1 MKLKEGYDDV
11 DPQEIIKFCQDH
23 LPHYMAPQTV
33 ILKICEKQQERYNS
47 LFWER
52 NGYGQPFLGEK
63 KLYNKCCRFVIVAC

>member
-11 DPQEIIKFCQDH
+11 DPPEIIKFCQDH

-47 LFWER
+47 LFWEKEMAM
-52 NGYGQPFLGEK
+52 GSLSWEK
-63 KLYNKCCRFVIVAC
+63 KII